1 MMLFYLLHI
10 SEYSEFSPDI
20 PFVMGFPKQGIC
32 NTQKILIVGVVP
44 ENVKTNPEFILTT
57 DNENE
62 AFHVMV
68 DKKDNV
74 IYRWGLV
81 DGEVKERKGT
91 PDDGTTIDYSE
102 PFTMTIRCDDDG
114 WMLTVNTELG
124 YPHFFHLFSPVNVTG
139 FEITGDVMITYV
151 GIGDEGNIKQ
161 S

>member
-1 MMLFYLLHI
+1 
-10 SEYSEFSPDI
+10 
-20 PFVMGFPKQGIC
+20 
-32 NTQKILIVGVVP
+32 VP
-44 ENVKTNPEFILTT
+44 ENVETNPEFILTT

-81 DGEVKERKGT
+81 DGEVKERQGT

-114 WMLTVNTELG
+114 WMLKVNTELG
-124 YPHFFHLFSPVNVTG
+124 YPHFFHLFSPGNVTG

-151 GIGDEGNIKQ
+151 GIGDEGHIK
-161 S
+161 